1 MKYQYIHALAPGKDA
16 AEGSGAYIR
25 KSLREFMEGK
35 EKFATGNGCMSAE
48 LALSMAAWN
57 SHKEMIDLL
66 IKHGASIPATNS
78 HGRNAFHNLVEV
90 M

>member
-1 MKYQYIHALAPGKDA
+1 MKYQYIHSRAPSKDA
-16 AEGSGAYIR
+16 VKGSGAYIR
-25 KSLREFMEGK
+25 KSFQEFMEGK

-78 HGRNAFHNLVEV
+78 HGRNVFHNLVEV